1 MTKQIKPLL
10 SCDIDL
16 EDVNFPVYVSK
27 KLDGIRCLVIDGVAY
42 SRSLKPIR
50 NKFIQSIIGKHEY
63 NGFGG
68 IVTGKQIGR
77 AHV

>member
-27 KLDGIRCLVIDGVAY
+27 KLDGIRCLVIDGMGFHQREFQNVKSEYERQKTIPLAF
-42 SRSLKPIR
+42 LK
-50 NKFIQSIIGKHEY
+50 N
-63 NGFGG
+63 
-68 IVTGKQIGR
+68 
-77 AHV
+77 